1 MKIIAVDI
9 GGTTIKSA
17 VFIEGKF
24 IDSYSVKT
32 RGNTNRNLILEGVF
46 NTIDRFFDKDVIYI
60 SISSA
65 GNIDIENG
73 KCVYATDNLKG
84 WTGLEIK
91 KIITEK
97 YKVSTFVE
105 NDAICSLKG
114 ELANYSSLN
123 DAVMLTLGTGV
134 GGAAIIDNNIVHGN
148 KFTGMRFGHMII
160 ESNGY
165 VCNCGSRGCVE
176 QYISATALVREAKKY
191 NSNIKNGKEIFDL
204 YRNNDQNMKKVVDN
218 FMYYFNVTINSI
230 NQLLDP
236 SLIIIG
242 GGISLARDIILEKLD
257 KNIKN
262 VVFAKYGDKSA
273 LYGAY
278 IFATEELE
286 RKR

>member
-65 GNIDIENG
+65 GNIDSENG

-148 KFTGMRFGHMII
+148 KFTGTRFGHMII

>member
-17 VFIEGKF
+17 LFIEGKF
-24 IDSYSVKT
+24 IDSYFVKT

-65 GNIDIENG
+65 GNIDSENG

-176 QYISATALVREAKKY
+176 QYISGTALVREAKKY

>member
-24 IDSYSVKT
+24 IDSYSVNT

-65 GNIDIENG
+65 GNIDNVNG

-114 ELANYSSLN
+114 ELANYSSHN
-123 DAVMLTLGTGV
+123 DVVMLTLGTGV

-191 NSNIKNGKEIFDL
+191 NSNIKNGKEIFEL

-218 FMYYFNVTINSI
+218 FMHYFNVTINSI

-242 GGISLARDIILEKLD
+242 GGISLAKDIILEKLD

>member
-65 GNIDIENG
+65 GNIDSENG

>member
-24 IDSYSVKT
+24 IDSYFVKT

-65 GNIDIENG
+65 GNIDSENG

>member
-65 GNIDIENG
+65 GNIDSENG

-176 QYISATALVREAKKY
+176 QYISGTALVREAKKY